1 MHKNLVTGLLLGI
14 LLSGCANQPGGSAK
28 LVPATRSGA
37 KSPEPEAAD
46 DARNASTS
54 ATRKPAAVP
63 SLGKARPR
71 DINPEPATSPNQ
83 AVKSGNLWKE
93 LGDGQLFADDIKHQ
107 RVNSQM
113 RVYLRHKTRLAQ
125 QLSEAELYLPYITE
139 QLRQKRLPLELALLP
154 MIESAYDP
162 FAYSSSGAAGLWQF
176 IPTTADHIG
185 LERNWWYDGRR
196 DIISSTEAALE
207 YLRYLNQR
215 FSGDWLLTL
224 AAYNAGEGTVTRAVE
239 NNQRRGRDA
248 SFWALNL
255 PEQTR
260 VYVPR
265 FLALARIIA
274 DPGQHKLELSTLSK
288 EISFEPIRL
297 PHSMDLQ
304 RAAFLADMDVE
315 TLYRLNPGYLRSVTP
330 PARPYNLVLP
340 KESTSVFK
348 ARLATTPPAKQAD
361 RQTHIVETG
370 DTLSAIARQ
379 YHISINSLIAVNRL
393 QSTLIK
399 VGQALEVPTA
409 LTASPSNQHR
419 TGTKATLTAK
429 PRRYK
434 LYQVRKGDTLAAI
447 AGKHGVSV
455 SKLVL
460 WNQWPR
466 SKSLMPGHELVVGY
480 DFVSSGDAT
489 VSYDVRAGDS
499 LYKIAKKFKVAVND
513 IVQWNDLNKSSTL
526 QPGQRLLLYPS
537 S

>member
-1 MHKNLVTGLLLGI
+1 MHKNLVMSVLLGV
-14 LLSGCANQPGGSAK
+14 LLIGCASQSGGSAK
-28 LVPATRSGA
+28 LIPSTLSGTNTPKPATADAIQIVPVTETR
-37 KSPEPEAAD
+37 EPD
-46 DARNASTS
+46 LVLSTLQ
-54 ATRKPAAVP
+54 P
-63 SLGKARPR
+63 RPVA
-71 DINPEPATSPNQ
+71 INPSTPIVPKQ
-83 AVKSGNLWKE
+83 AVKPGNLWKE
-93 LGDGQLFADDIKHQ
+93 LGSDQFFADDIKHQ

-125 QLSEAELYLPYITE
+125 QLDEAELYLPYITE
-139 QLRQKRLPLELALLP
+139 QLRQKQLPLELALLP

-176 IPTTADHIG
+176 IPTTADQIG

-196 DIISSTEAALE
+196 DVISSTEAALE

-215 FSGDWLLTL
+215 FAGDWLLTL
-224 AAYNAGEGTVTRAVE
+224 AAYNAGEGTVTKEIQKNERL
-239 NNQRRGRDA
+239 GKDT

-255 PEQTR
+255 PAQTL

-265 FLALARIIA
+265 FIALASIIA
-274 DPGQHKLELSTLSK
+274 NPDQLKLELSALSK
-288 EISFEPIRL
+288 EISFESIRL

-304 RAAFLADMDVE
+304 RAAFLADIDVE
-315 TLYRLNPGYLRSVTP
+315 TVYRLNPGYLRSVTP

-340 KESTSVFK
+340 KESASVFK
-348 ARLATTPPAKQAD
+348 ARLATSTPAKLTPP
-361 RQTHIVETG
+361 QTHHVKIG
-370 DTLSAIARQ
+370 DTLSTIARQ
-379 YHISINSLIAVNRL
+379 YHISINNLMAANRL

-399 VGQALEVPTA
+399 AGQTLEIPPP
-409 LTASPSNQHR
+409 LLASSSNK
-419 TGTKATLTAK
+419 TGTKVPPLKAK

-434 LYQVRKGDTLAAI
+434 LYRVKKGDTLAAI
-447 AGKHGVSV
+447 ASGHGVSV

-466 SKSLMPGHELVVGY
+466 SKPLMLGHELVVGY
-480 DFVSSGDAT
+480 ELVASEDAE
-489 VSYDVRAGDS
+489 VSYSVKTGDS

-513 IVQWNDLNKSSTL
+513 IMQWNDLNKNSTL